1 LGLLS
6 QRRVIENSD
15 VGRSGAYSW
24 GVACGSGVRV
34 ECLYSLGPLIPLLA
48 RVVTLEGEVLFS
60 LFWGLSAPSTS
71 IGVGSGPGFIVVMLS
86 VLGPGIYDLTWA
98 NVWMVFK
105 LEGVLMDC
113 WPLAKNL

>member
-1 LGLLS
+1 M
-6 QRRVIENSD
+6 
-15 VGRSGAYSW
+15 
-24 GVACGSGVRV
+24 RV

-60 LFWGLSAPSTS
+60 LFWGLRAPSTS
-71 IGVGSGPGFIVVMLS
+71 IGVGSGPGFIAVMLS